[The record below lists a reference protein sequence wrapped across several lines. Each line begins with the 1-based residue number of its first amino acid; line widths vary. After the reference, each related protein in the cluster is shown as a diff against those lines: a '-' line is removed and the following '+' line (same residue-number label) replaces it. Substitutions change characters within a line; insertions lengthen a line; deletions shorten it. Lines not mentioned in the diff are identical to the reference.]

1 MKLRASVLA
10 FVTAFLPLQNAW
22 AAEPGWP
29 QSIAIATASPGGTYY
44 VYGQA
49 LADILGRELGIEV
62 TAQAT
67 QGSTRNVILVETG
80 HAALGLITMGIGWEA
95 WNGTG
100 EWTKGQRFQ
109 AMRAILPMYDS
120 PFQIAVAKRLGMRSL
135 DRLAGKRIGA
145 GPRGSTSGTYF
156 PRIFE
161 MLKIPAVLSYGA
173 VEETT
178 SQIIASQLDR
188 IVLATG
194 VPVPALLELDQK
206 VGMEFI
212 PLSTEQIGILK
223 QRMPELSDSMIPSGT
238 YPSLTA
244 DYHTVGLFNFVVAHK
259 DLPDDLVYRIV
270 KAAFDKHA
278 QLVQGHSAARET
290 IPANINRDTFMPI
303 HPGAV
308 RYYREVGV
316 DLSAVLAVDR

>member
-10 FVTAFLPLQNAW
+10 FVTAFLSLQNAW

-29 QSIAIATASPGGTYY
+29 RSMAIATASPGGTYY

-100 EWTKGQRFQ
+100 EWTKGQRFR

-120 PFQIAVAKRLGMRSL
+120 PFHIAVTKRLGLKSL
-135 DRLAGKRIGA
+135 DELAGKRLGTGA
-145 GPRGSTSGTYF
+145 RGGTSGIYF
-156 PRIFE
+156 PLIFE
-161 MLKIPAVLSYGA
+161 TLGIPAVLSYGA

-206 VGMEFI
+206 AGMAFI
-212 PLSTEQIGILK
+212 PFTSEQIELLK
-223 QRMPELSDSMIPSGT
+223 KRMPELSDSAIPRGA
-238 YPSLTA
+238 YPSLTE
-244 DYHTVGLFNFVVAHK
+244 DYNTIGLFNFVVANK
-259 DLPDDLVYRIV
+259 DLADDLVYRIV
-270 KAAFDKHA
+270 RTAFDKHP
-278 QLVQGHSAARET
+278 QLVETHSAAKET
-290 IPANINRDTFMPI
+290 IPSNIKNDTFLPI

-308 RYYREVGV
+308 RYYRELGIE
-316 DLSAVLAVDR
+316 LPAVLANSR